1 MQERTRIRPIPAQF
15 EGRCCIQYTDP
26 LTGRVLEEIK
36 GKNHVFETQLSG
48 LAELNTTALKA
59 DLLLTTGGYL
69 PTDSDIPF
77 IPGQPIG
84 YGRVDTSGEGLY
96 RGAYRAADSYY
107 NKKTLSKITNKYVYD
122 FLQTQ
127 ALGGP
132 VNWVGLTAHMGQG
145 AGTSALQ
152 VPNLYN
158 TYSSY
163 PRIMDCESGE
173 LISILSYSSGSN
185 IYSIRACIDN
195 PLISSARRDVDLS
208 RFVGT
213 YYAIYAACIAINL
226 ESSDFYVSIYA
237 RKTSSVN
244 KYDWYVF
251 QFDSDFSELKAS
263 WTIPSSSVTGNNY
276 FGGAGVV
283 RDGKIHFFKTVNSSN
298 NKYLDYADLILDLNA
313 LTAVSTASKF
323 WDGQV
328 SYNII
333 FINSSLLL
341 KYKSSAWYSIAV
353 NYNDNGVF
361 ATHFNANCFLKTGL
375 FFGSEGIM
383 LCIPPCIASR
393 DQDYSF
399 ILRSRIPSLNGQWGL
414 RYYTNTSVSVPFA
427 YTRYQVPSDAP
438 VRPEGSGMT
447 VTYELDISI

>member
-1 MQERTRIRPIPAQF
+1 MQEYTRIHPIPAQF

-26 LTGRVLEEIK
+26 LTGKVLEEIK
-36 GKNHVFETQLSG
+36 SKNHVFESQLSG
-48 LAELNTTALKA
+48 ITELNTTALKA

-84 YGRVDTSGEGLY
+84 YGRVDASGEGLY

-145 AGTSALQ
+145 AGTSVLQ
-152 VPNLYN
+152 APNLYN
-158 TYSSY
+158 ANSRAS
-163 PRIMDCESGE
+163 RIMDCESGD
-173 LISILSYSSGSN
+173 LVSILSYSSGSN

-195 PLISSARRDVDLS
+195 PLVSSTRRDVDLS

-213 YYAIYAACIAINL
+213 YYLILHVCIAINL
-226 ESSDFYVSIYA
+226 GSSDFYVSICA
-237 RKTSSVN
+237 QKTSSVN
-244 KYDWYVF
+244 KYNWYVF
-251 QFDSDFSELKAS
+251 QFDSTFSELKAS
-263 WTIPSSSVTGNNY
+263 WTIPSGSVTGNSY
-276 FGGAGVV
+276 FSGAGVV
-283 RDGKIHFFKTVNSSN
+283 QGGKIHFFTTVDSSN
-298 NKYLDYADLILDLNA
+298 NKYLDYADQILDLDA

-333 FINSSLLL
+333 FINSNLLM
-341 KYKSSAWYSIAV
+341 KYKSSAWYSIFV
-353 NYNDNGVF
+353 NYRDNGVF
-361 ATHFNANCFLKTGL
+361 ATYFNANAFLKTGM
-375 FFGSEGIM
+375 FFSPEGNM
-383 LCIPPCIASR
+383 LCIPPSITSK
-393 DQDYSF
+393 DQDSIF
-399 ILRSRIPSLNGQWGL
+399 IIRSRIPSLKGQWGK
-414 RYYTNTSVSVPFA
+414 RYYTDTSISVNFA

-438 VRPEGSGMT
+438 VRPDGSGMT